1 MYALKTRDIENQTD
15 IAVFHVG
22 MSLLQNALRINA
34 QNFKLYAKVKS
45 YLFFS
50 SLT

>member
-22 MSLLQNALRINA
+22 MSLLHKPYELMHKTLKYMR
-34 QNFKLYAKVKS
+34 K
-45 YLFFS
+45 
-50 SLT
+50 